1 MVNYILQIEN
11 EEILIKLKSIV
22 DGEVV
27 INSINGKGLTKKDY
41 LLELESAEKQINDGK
56 YIDHDVVKKEIS
68 QW

>member
-1 MVNYILQIEN
+1 LVNYTLQIEN

-68 QW
+68 QG

>member
-1 MVNYILQIEN
+1 LVNYILQIEN
-11 EEILIKLKSIV
+11 EEILIELKSIV
-22 DGEVV
+22 NGEVV

-68 QW
+68 QG